1 MGPNQ
6 ERIMDQMISRLIGC
20 VAGVKRGRGRGRGNL
35 GARGR
40 KKRNACKDAIVFS
53 VFHTQILIERE
64 NSDCSELI
72 KCQSS
77 T

>member
-6 ERIMDQMISRLIGC
+6 ERIMDQMIRRLICC
-20 VAGVKRGRGRGRGNL
+20 VAGVRRGRGREGGIWAHESAR

-53 VFHTQILIERE
+53 VFHTQILSVKIVIAQ
-64 NSDCSELI
+64 N
-72 KCQSS
+72 
-77 T
+77 